1 MKVRVLPVGNSRQPP
16 TIGNDKSNEHEEG
29 KRLRPVKLSALVAG
43 GADLQCGS
51 LDVLAV
57 ALVVLLGVVFL
68 FLDAWSV
75 EWARSSPQTFFFS
88 HLIKDEQPRRVCGF

>member
-1 MKVRVLPVGNSRQPP
+1 
-16 TIGNDKSNEHEEG
+16 
-29 KRLRPVKLSALVAG
+29 VKPSALVAG

-75 EWARSSPQTFFFS
+75 EWARSHPQTFFS
-88 HLIKDEQPRRVCGF
+88 LT